1 MKMPW
6 NSDAN
11 VRRKLVL
18 KKLSVVIGVL
28 ALLTGTV
35 MAYGPEKTY
44 DPDMADIKVYRGY
57 IINHSPDKYLSVYIL
72 EKEDRTQLYVFQIPP
87 KRPVDM
93 PHKKWGDGYIPDLQ
107 SFQDLLEHYVQK
119 YGEDLW
125 IRNIVLREGVY
136 TIRHKWTHLPET
148 DWQESEFNLTS
159 VVADTMGGPYLIE
172 FYDE

>member
-1 MKMPW
+1 MLW

-18 KKLSVVIGVL
+18 KKLSVVIAVL

-44 DPDMADIKVYRGY
+44 DPNMADIKVYRGY
-57 IINHSPDKYLSVYIL
+57 IINHSPDNYLIVYIL
-72 EKEDRTQLYVFQIPP
+72 KKEDRTQVYGFQVPP
-87 KRPVDM
+87 KRPANM
-93 PHKKWGDGYIPDLQ
+93 PYKKWGKDYIPDLK

-119 YGEDLW
+119 YGEALW
-125 IRNIVLREGVY
+125 IRNIVLREGDY
-136 TIRHKWTHLPET
+136 IIRHKWSHLPET
-148 DWQESEFNLTS
+148 AWKESEFNLMS

-172 FYDE
+172 FYEE